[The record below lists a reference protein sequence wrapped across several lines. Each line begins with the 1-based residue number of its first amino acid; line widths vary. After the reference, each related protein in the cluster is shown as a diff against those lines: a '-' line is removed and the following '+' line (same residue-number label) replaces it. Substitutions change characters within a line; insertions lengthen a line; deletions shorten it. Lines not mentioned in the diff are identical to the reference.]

1 MSTSTPA
8 QQALEQAQQRFRS
21 KVESPSIYDEILIA
35 GTIEEVYKLTNDIQS
50 KLAPQGKLRHLAK
63 IKPFLD
69 RLSEYASVIEV
80 FIQAKPDILAL
91 IWGPIK
97 IILHWSSQISS
108 VLDKVADIL
117 ETVGYALPHFARMAQ
132 TFNASDAVMSALTL
146 YYEDILD
153 LYAIFF
159 HFFRKT
165 RWKQFFEVLWPNC
178 LKKIDPVIKS
188 LEKHSLLMKN
198 EVTFIDI
205 QEAREAR
212 ARTSEQLSRAE
223 ASQQLQR
230 FRSLRSRVSPD
241 LYDSRLD
248 WFRNRCVSGCATWL
262 LKDGEFG
269 EWMDPNSNNTTYI
282 WLQGIPGAGKTY
294 LSAAAIDHTR
304 EHHQTLFAFISHGM
318 KSSQSALSILH
329 SLVFQAAED
338 DQSFQAHL
346 LDSKERELQGNTS
359 FVLELLKTF
368 LTTAGRT
375 HIIIDGLDEMDE
387 YERQILLKRFDELS
401 KDCSD
406 LRLMISSRAEDD
418 IATTLKDKATA
429 IRVDHRNSGSI
440 QTYIDQRW
448 ERWLANQGFATAV
461 RRELFQ
467 SVAPILAKANGMFLY
482 ARIILDNLE
491 QMNTIEEIRDELRA
505 LPNDLEGAYHRIF
518 HRINTLDDTLRS
530 KCRRLLGWIGC
541 APLAM
546 TVPEMEQALAVKFHA
561 RGNGKHVPTIIN
573 KFNFIKTCGPIIEV
587 VEEKLQ
593 FVHFTVH
600 EYLFSSTVSESIDKD
615 FSTKELA
622 KTIISYLNLTLI
634 DADLE
639 LDEIRGNILVGK
651 YRLFEYGC
659 HYWPTLV
666 HQSIGRDYPPSLVRL
681 LDIMFLQGKN
691 YSFIHPIDES
701 GPPFKCA
708 KLQEDFPEVF
718 FMFFDTLRFYLND
731 KRLDWNWGNS
741 DKWINLNPLTTSH
754 MLLRIQQEHAS
765 LVDSG
770 DNLKVSLLRSN
781 YGSNLFRCT
790 HAFCE
795 HSFRGFKTPGELSEH
810 TKNHGKPWK
819 CFSPNCDFSTIGFST
834 KPRRDEHWLKVHL
847 PAPEELQKGAS
858 DFDKMDV
865 IELQRFLP
873 ALVIEGDVDGVQ
885 RLLAS
890 PGGKNLKPECI
901 ESARRLAAKIGS
913 LVLTQLLVPIDQP
926 DTPESIIKLAIQSQ
940 DVDFAKWAI
949 PQTEP
954 EDCVNMMKVA
964 LSNKSEEIYILW
976 EDYLTTLPPIVKPGP
991 GYKERV
997 TLEFIFN
1004 RTLFTAIKNN
1014 PMKEARVKHTLGMLG
1029 NRLSIHSLGVL
1040 LTSVAKSSCSL
1051 PLAKEL
1057 IALGASIEFPRDE
1070 KGTGLT
1076 ALHLASKNTSRE
1088 AALLMRYLI
1097 LKGAAIELNASPF
1110 SVIWLGKGAKEM
1122 AKWVGMTWE
1131 ELHDQYLSSLPEH
1144 ERK

>member
-8 QQALEQAQQRFRS
+8 QQALERAQQVFRN
-21 KVESPSIYDEILIA
+21 KVESPNIYDEILSA

-80 FIQAKPDILAL
+80 FVQAKPDILAFL
-91 IWGPIK
+91 WGPIK

-108 VLDKVADIL
+108 VLDKVADVL
-117 ETVGYALPHFARMAQ
+117 EKVGYALPHFARMAQ
-132 TFNASDAVMSALTL
+132 TFNASDAVMSAVTL

-153 LYAIFF
+153 FYAIFF

-178 LKKIDPVIKS
+178 LKKIDPVINN

-212 ARTSEQLSRAE
+212 VRTSEQLSRAE

-230 FRSLRSRVSPD
+230 FRALRSRVSPE

-304 EHHQTLFAFISHGM
+304 EHHQTLFAFISHRM
-318 KSSQSALSILH
+318 RSSQSALSILH

-359 FVLELLKTF
+359 HVLELLKTF

-418 IATTLKDKATA
+418 IATALQDRATA

-448 ERWLANQGFATAV
+448 ERWLANQGFGIAV
-461 RRELFQ
+461 RKELFQ
-467 SVAPILAKANGMFLY
+467 SVSPILAKANGMFLY

-505 LPNDLEGAYHRIF
+505 LPNDLEGA
-518 HRINTLDDTLRS
+518 
-530 KCRRLLGWIGC
+530 LLGWIGC

-546 TVPEMEQALAVKFHA
+546 TVPEMEQALAVKFHT
-561 RGNGKHVPTIIN
+561 RGNVKHVPTIVN
-573 KFNFIKTCGPIIEV
+573 KFNFIKMCGPIIEV

-600 EYLFSSTVSESIDKD
+600 EYLFSSTVTDSIDKD

-634 DADLE
+634 DEDLE
-639 LDEIRGNILVGK
+639 VDEIRGNILIGK

-666 HQSIGRDYPPSLVRL
+666 HQSLGRDYPCSLVGL
-681 LDIMFLQGKN
+681 LEIMFQHGKN
-691 YSFIHPIDES
+691 YSFIHPTDES
-701 GPPFKCA
+701 GPPFRCS
-708 KLQEDFPEVF
+708 KLQEDCPEVF
-718 FMFFDTLRFYLND
+718 SILFETLRFYLND
-731 KRLDWNWGNS
+731 KRLDWNWGNK
-741 DKWINLNPLTTSH
+741 DTWINLNPLITSD

-765 LVDSG
+765 LADSG
-770 DNLKVSLLRSN
+770 DNLKLSLLRSN
-781 YGSNLFRCT
+781 YGSNLFRCIY
-790 HAFCE
+790 AFCE
-795 HSFRGFKTPGELSEH
+795 HSFRGFKTSGELSEH
-810 TKNHGKPWK
+810 TTNHGKPWK

-834 KPRRDEHWLKVHL
+834 KSRRDEHWLKVHL
-847 PAPEELQKGAS
+847 PAPEELQKGAN
-858 DFDKMDV
+858 DFDKMDA

-873 ALVIEGDVDGVQ
+873 ALVMEGDVDGVQ

-890 PGGKNLKPECI
+890 PGGKNLRAESI
-901 ESARRLAAKIGS
+901 ESARRLAAKFGS
-913 LVLTQLLVPIDQP
+913 LVLTQLLVPTDESQI
-926 DTPESIIKLAIQSQ
+926 PESIIKLAIQSQ

-954 EDCVNMMKVA
+954 EDCVNIMKIA
-964 LSNKSEEIYILW
+964 LSSKSEEIYTLW
-976 EDYLTTLPPIVKPGP
+976 EDYLITLPPTVKSGTS
-991 GYKERV
+991 YKERV

-1004 RTLFTAIKNN
+1004 RTLFTGIKNN
-1014 PMKEARVKHTLGMLG
+1014 PMKEARIKHTLRRLG
-1029 NRLSIHSLGVL
+1029 DRFSTHSLGVL

-1057 IALGASIEFPRDE
+1057 LALGAPIEFPRDE

-1097 LKGAAIELNASPF
+1097 LEGAAVQLNTSPANG
-1110 SVIWLGKGAKEM
+1110 IWSGKGAEEM
-1122 AKWVGMTWE
+1122 ARWVGMTWE

>member
-1 MSTSTPA
+1 MSTNTPA
-8 QQALEQAQQRFRS
+8 QQALEQAQQAFRS
-21 KVESPSIYDEILIA
+21 KVESPNIYEEILSA

-69 RLSEYASVIEV
+69 RLSEYAGVIEV
-80 FIQAKPDILAL
+80 FVQVKPDILAL

-108 VLDKVADIL
+108 VLDKVANVL
-117 ETVGYALPHFARMAQ
+117 ESAGYALPHFARMAQ
-132 TFNASDAVMSALTL
+132 TFNTSDAVMSALTL

-153 LYAIFF
+153 LYTVLF

-165 RWKQFFEVLWPNC
+165 RWKQFFEVLWPKYLN
-178 LKKIDPVIKS
+178 KIDPIINN

-223 ASQQLQR
+223 SSRQIQR

-262 LKDGEFG
+262 LDDGEFG
-269 EWMDPNSNNTTYI
+269 EWMDPNSNTTCL

-294 LSAAAIDHTR
+294 LSAAAIDHIR
-304 EHHQTLFAFISHGM
+304 EHHQTLFAFVSYGM

-338 DQSFQAHL
+338 DESFQTHL

-359 FVLELLKTF
+359 YVLELLKTF

-375 HIIIDGLDEMDE
+375 YIIIDGLDEMDE

-401 KDCSD
+401 KNCSD
-406 LRLMISSRAEDD
+406 VRLFISSRAEDD
-418 IATTLKDKATA
+418 IATALQDKATA
-429 IRVDHRNSGSI
+429 IRVDHRNSRSI
-440 QTYIDQRW
+440 QTYIDRRLEQ
-448 ERWLANQGFATAV
+448 WLANQGFDLAV
-461 RRELFQ
+461 RKELFQ
-467 SVAPILAKANGMFLY
+467 SVSPILAKANGMFLY

-491 QMNTIEEIRDELRA
+491 QMNTIEEIRAELRA
-505 LPNDLEGAYHRIF
+505 LPNDLDSAYHRIF
-518 HRINTLDDTLRS
+518 RRINTLDDKLRS

-546 TVPEMEQALAVKFHA
+546 TAPEMEQALAVKFRA
-561 RGNGKHVPTIIN
+561 RGNAKHVPTIIN
-573 KFNFIKTCGPIIEV
+573 KFNFVKMCGPIIEV
-587 VEEKLQ
+587 VDEKLQ

-600 EYLFSSTVSESIDKD
+600 EYLFSNTVVDSIDMD
-615 FSTKELA
+615 FSTRELA

-634 DADLE
+634 DDLE
-639 LDEIRGNILVGK
+639 DDEIRGNILVGK

-659 HYWPTLV
+659 YYWPTLV
-666 HQSIGRDYPPSLVRL
+666 HQSLGRDYPRSLVRAL
-681 LDIMFLQGKN
+681 AVMFQQGKN
-691 YSFIHPIDES
+691 YSFVHPTDES
-701 GPPFKCA
+701 GPPFRCP
-708 KLQEDFPEVF
+708 KLQEESPEVF
-718 FMFFDTLRFYLND
+718 LMLFETLRFYLD
-731 KRLDWNWGNS
+731 DRRFDWNSGNS
-741 DKWINLNPLTTSH
+741 DTWINLNPLTTSQ
-754 MLLRIQQEHAS
+754 MLLRIQQQHAS
-765 LVDSG
+765 LVDSRE
-770 DNLKVSLLRSN
+770 DLKLSLLRSN

-790 HAFCE
+790 HVFCQ
-795 HSFRGFKTPGELSEH
+795 HSFRGFKTPEELNEH

-834 KPRRDEHWLKVHL
+834 KSRRDEHWLKVHL

-865 IELQRFLP
+865 LELERFLP

-890 PGGKNLKPECI
+890 PGGKNLRPEVI
-901 ESARRLAAKIGS
+901 KSARRLAAKTGS
-913 LVLTQLLVPIDQP
+913 LVLTQFLVPIDRP
-926 DTPESIIKLAIQSQ
+926 KTPEEIIKLAIQSQ

-949 PQTEP
+949 PQTKP
-954 EDCVNMMKVA
+954 EDCVNMMKVT
-964 LSNKSEEIYILW
+964 LSSKSEEIYTLW
-976 EDYLTTLPPIVKPGP
+976 EDYLTTLPPTVTTGP
-991 GYKERV
+991 SHKERL
-997 TLEFIFN
+997 TLECIFN
-1004 RTLFTAIKNN
+1004 RTLFKDIKNN
-1014 PMKEARVKHTLGMLG
+1014 SVKEARVKHTLRRLR
-1029 NRLSIHSLGVL
+1029 NRFSTRSLGVL
-1040 LTSVAKSSCSL
+1040 LTNIAKSSCSL
-1051 PLAKEL
+1051 PLAQEL
-1057 IALGASIEFPRDE
+1057 IALGASMEFPRDE

-1088 AALLMRYLI
+1088 AALLMQYLI
-1097 LKGAAIELNASPF
+1097 LKGAAIQLDTSPAHG
-1110 SVIWLGKGAKEM
+1110 IWQGKGAEEM

-1131 ELHDQYLSSLPEH
+1131 ELHNQYLSSSPGH
-1144 ERK
+1144 KSK

>member
-1 MSTSTPA
+1 MRISLPSPLHSP
-8 QQALEQAQQRFRS
+8 QQVFRN
-21 KVESPSIYDEILIA
+21 KVESPNIYDEILSA
-35 GTIEEVYKLTNDIQS
+35 GTIEEVYKLTNDIQP
-50 KLAPQGKLRHLAK
+50 KLAPQGKLWHLAK

-69 RLSEYASVIEV
+69 RLSEYTSVIEV
-80 FIQAKPDILAL
+80 FVQAKPDILAFL
-91 IWGPIK
+91 WGPIK

-117 ETVGYALPHFARMAQ
+117 EKVGYALPHFTRMAQ
-132 TFNASDAVMSALTL
+132 TFNASDAVMSAVTL
-146 YYEDILD
+146 YNEDILD
-153 LYAIFF
+153 FYAIFF

-178 LKKIDPVIKS
+178 LKQIDPVINN

-212 ARTSEQLSRAE
+212 VRTSEQLSRAE
-223 ASQQLQR
+223 ASQQVQR
-230 FRSLRSRVSPD
+230 FRALRSRVSPE

-269 EWMDPNSNNTTYI
+269 ELMDPNSNNTTYI

-304 EHHQTLFAFISHGM
+304 EHHQTLFAFISHRM
-318 KSSQSALSILH
+318 KNSQSALAILH
-329 SLVFQAAED
+329 SLVFKAAED

-359 FVLELLKTF
+359 HVLELLKTF
-368 LTTAGRT
+368 LTTARRT

-418 IATTLKDKATA
+418 IATALQDRATA

-448 ERWLANQGFATAV
+448 ERWLANQGFGIAV
-461 RRELFQ
+461 RKESFQ
-467 SVAPILAKANGMFLY
+467 SVSPILAKAN
-482 ARIILDNLE
+482 
-491 QMNTIEEIRDELRA
+491 
-505 LPNDLEGAYHRIF
+505 
-518 HRINTLDDTLRS
+518 
-530 KCRRLLGWIGC
+530 GWIGC

-546 TVPEMEQALAVKFHA
+546 TVPEMEQALTVKFHT
-561 RGNGKHVPTIIN
+561 RGNVKHVPTIIN
-573 KFNFIKTCGPIIEV
+573 KFNFIKMCGPIIEV

-600 EYLFSSTVSESIDKD
+600 EYLFSSTVTDSIDKD

-622 KTIISYLNLTLI
+622 ETIISYLNLTLI
-634 DADLE
+634 DEDLE
-639 LDEIRGNILVGK
+639 VDEIRGNILIGK

-659 HYWPTLV
+659 HYWPALANR
-666 HQSIGRDYPPSLVRL
+666 SP
-681 LDIMFLQGKN
+681 
-691 YSFIHPIDES
+691 
-701 GPPFKCA
+701 
-708 KLQEDFPEVF
+708 ED
-718 FMFFDTLRFYLND
+718 T
-731 KRLDWNWGNS
+731 
-741 DKWINLNPLTTSH
+741 WINLNPLITSD

-765 LVDSG
+765 LADSG
-770 DNLKVSLLRSN
+770 DNLKLSLLRSN

-790 HAFCE
+790 YAFCE
-795 HSFRGFKTPGELSEH
+795 HSFRGFKTSGEL
-810 TKNHGKPWK
+810 
-819 CFSPNCDFSTIGFST
+819 
-834 KPRRDEHWLKVHL
+834 R
-847 PAPEELQKGAS
+847 
-858 DFDKMDV
+858 
-865 IELQRFLP
+865 
-873 ALVIEGDVDGVQ
+873 
-885 RLLAS
+885 
-890 PGGKNLKPECI
+890 
-901 ESARRLAAKIGS
+901 
-913 LVLTQLLVPIDQP
+913 
-926 DTPESIIKLAIQSQ
+926 
-940 DVDFAKWAI
+940 
-949 PQTEP
+949 
-954 EDCVNMMKVA
+954 
-964 LSNKSEEIYILW
+964 
-976 EDYLTTLPPIVKPGP
+976 
-991 GYKERV
+991 
-997 TLEFIFN
+997 
-1004 RTLFTAIKNN
+1004 
-1014 PMKEARVKHTLGMLG
+1014 
-1029 NRLSIHSLGVL
+1029 VL

-1051 PLAKEL
+1051 PLTKEL
-1057 IALGASIEFPRDE
+1057 LALGAPIEFPQDE

-1097 LKGAAIELNASPF
+1097 LKGAAVQLNTSPANG
-1110 SVIWLGKGAKEM
+1110 IWSGKGAEEM
-1122 AKWVGMTWE
+1122 ARWVGMTWE

>member
-8 QQALEQAQQRFRS
+8 QQALEQALQAFRS
-21 KVESPSIYDEILIA
+21 KVENPNIYDEILTT

-80 FIQAKPDILAL
+80 FVQVKPDILAL

-108 VLDKVADIL
+108 VLDKVADVL
-117 ETVGYALPHFARMAQ
+117 ERVGYALPHFARMAQ
-132 TFNASDAVMSALTL
+132 TFNTSDAVKSALTL

-153 LYAIFF
+153 LYAILF

-165 RWKQFFEVLWPNC
+165 RWMQFFEVLWPNC
-178 LKKIDPVIKS
+178 LKKIDPVINN

-223 ASQQLQR
+223 ASQQLER
-230 FRSLRSRVSPD
+230 FRSLRSRVSPE
-241 LYDSRLD
+241 LYDGRLD

-262 LKDGEFG
+262 MDDGEFG
-269 EWMDPNSNNTTYI
+269 EWMDPNSNNTTWL

-304 EHHQTLFAFISHGM
+304 EHHQTLFAFISYKM
-318 KSSQSALSILH
+318 RSSQSALSILH
-329 SLVFQAAED
+329 SLLFQAAED
-338 DQSFQAHL
+338 DQSFQTRL

-359 FVLELLKTF
+359 FVLDLLKTF

-401 KDCSD
+401 EDCGD
-406 LRLMISSRAEDD
+406 LRLLISSRAEDD
-418 IATTLKDKATA
+418 IATALQDKVTA

-440 QTYIDQRW
+440 QTYIDKRW
-448 ERWLANQGFATAV
+448 ERWLANQGFDPAV
-461 RRELFQ
+461 RKELFQ
-467 SVAPILAKANGMFLY
+467 SVSPILAKANGMFLY

-491 QMNTIEEIRDELRA
+491 QMNTIEEIRDELKA

-546 TVPEMEQALAVKFHA
+546 TVPEMEQALAVRFRTGRNAKQ
-561 RGNGKHVPTIIN
+561 VPIIIN
-573 KFNFIKTCGPIIEV
+573 KFNFVKMCGPIIEV

-600 EYLFSSTVSESIDKD
+600 EYLFSSTVTDSIDKD

-622 KTIISYLNLTLI
+622 RTIVSYLNLTLM

-639 LDEIRGNILVGK
+639 IDEIRGNMLIGK

-659 HYWPTLV
+659 YYWPKLIYQTLGHNYSRTLV
-666 HQSIGRDYPPSLVRL
+666 RS
-681 LDIMFLQGKN
+681 LDIMLQQGKN
-691 YSFIHPIDES
+691 HSFIQPTDES
-701 GPPFKCA
+701 GPPFRC
-708 KLQEDFPEVF
+708 PELRKDSPKVF
-718 FMFFDTLRFYLND
+718 SMLLETLRFYLDD

-741 DKWINLNPLTTSH
+741 DTWINFNPLTTSK
-754 MLLRIQQEHAS
+754 MLLRIQQQHSS
-765 LVDSG
+765 LVDCNE
-770 DNLKVSLLRSN
+770 NLTLSLLRSS

-790 HAFCE
+790 YAFCE
-795 HSFRGFKTPGELSEH
+795 HSFRGFKTPGELNEH
-810 TKNHGKPWK
+810 MRNHGKPWK
-819 CFSPNCDFSTIGFST
+819 CLSSICDFSTLGFST
-834 KPRRDEHWLKVHL
+834 KSRRDEHWLKVHL
-847 PAPEELQKGAS
+847 PAPEELRKGAS

-873 ALVIEGDVDGVQ
+873 ALVLEGDVDGVQ
-885 RLLAS
+885 HLLTS
-890 PGGKNLKPECI
+890 PAGENLRPSII
-901 ESARRLAAKIGS
+901 ESTRRLAAKTGS
-913 LVLTQLLVPIDQP
+913 LVLTQLLAPTDQP
-926 DTPESIIKLAIQSQ
+926 KAPGSIIKLAIQSQ

-954 EDCVNMMKVA
+954 EDCVDMMKVT
-964 LSNKSEEIYILW
+964 LSSKSEEIYALW
-976 EDYLTTLPPIVKPGP
+976 EDYLTTLPPTVKTGP
-991 GYKERV
+991 SNRERV

-1004 RTLFTAIKNN
+1004 RTLFTDIKNN
-1014 PMKEARVKHTLGMLG
+1014 PMKEARVKHTLRRLG
-1029 NRLSIHSLGVL
+1029 NRFSTRSLGLL
-1040 LTSVAKSSCSL
+1040 LTNVAKSSCSL
-1051 PLAKEL
+1051 LLSQEL
-1057 IALGASIEFPRDE
+1057 IALGASMEFPRDAN
-1070 KGTGLT
+1070 GTGLT

-1088 AALLMRYLI
+1088 AAILMRYLI
-1097 LKGAAIELNASPF
+1097 LKGAAIQLDKSPF
-1110 SVIWLGKGAKEM
+1110 HSVSMGKGAEEM

-1131 ELHDQYLSSLPEH
+1131 ELYDQYLSTLQGH
-1144 ERK
+1144 EKK